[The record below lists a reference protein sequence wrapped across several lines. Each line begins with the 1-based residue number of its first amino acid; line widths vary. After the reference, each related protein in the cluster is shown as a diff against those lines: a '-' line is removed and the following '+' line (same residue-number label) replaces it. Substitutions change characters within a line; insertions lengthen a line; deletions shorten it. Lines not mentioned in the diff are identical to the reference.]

1 MTLIRGITLLDLIYQ
16 LPADLQ
22 GFLPTEVTGFL
33 ELLSVVEHRS
43 STSGDYFIHHGL
55 IQSAEDAGLNLEGFP
70 LVIPGLNRGI
80 RFQLSFSRQG
90 AATPPTLEDSPSAWL
105 LDLLLDEVSLPLPGV
120 KPATL
125 IPSAPAAPAHLVAD
139 TSRTT
144 VRLMGRGVLRITG
157 GSSGTTVQLIAAPD
171 PLDPSEP
178 VGTIVELQA
187 SPRHMLFHSSGLG
200 MTLDTITL
208 DQSGTYTPPDIVA
221 RGHDA
226 SWQGLSL
233 KEATL
238 FLPRGLPIFGDISL
252 GVKDVLI
259 GTGSSSGLQG
269 EAHLEFGR
277 PSVDISNLLVY
288 QELNGTQQQLAGSAV
303 TGSGRAYTVALD
315 NTTGAVARVR
325 VRYNT
330 SASLRWRLPGSTD
343 WLTGN
348 DTGWFTVNVGSSTDV
363 LTYREIGED
372 DAEGPD
378 HTFTFQRASA
388 VTLTH
393 APKVD
398 VTVGSASWANVTSL
412 SGAASLLSGIQLST
426 NPSHAEA
433 TWTLH
438 HAGEEVSARGATF
451 SPSVSWAPGRHWLVL
466 TDSAGRRRRLELELL
481 TEGRLIAGTQ
491 AGVRQYD
498 GSAESAINPTAV
510 ESSHHL
516 ESFHRE
522 GSRTPAPTEASLS
535 GSTLSVPEGVL
546 AKVALEL
553 GTSEDPDEPRPP
565 QSTPVAHARVLMDFD
580 ATTPRRLRLLAPEP
594 VDSTT
599 ADPFGRVPPWP
610 RFGSS
615 AEPAEASES
624 AVPFTSAALSAWTQT
639 LPAGTRFVV
648 IGRCDDI
655 GTSAYNAELGERRAD
670 AGRALLVG
678 LPLQSGTIADSDIFS
693 RGEDKPTGNGTQP
706 TAGTFQEVSS
716 EPSRTLSGR
725 TLQEWQITN
734 AYSSSERA
742 SWGNTQALPQRE
754 EYRCLDIYAAIPL
767 AASTTQ
773 PTPEEDSLSPS
784 RRTALVPGADR
795 TTPSSVQ
802 PRDVDLGYRVL
813 LRARWDSPTFV
824 DAADAI
830 PTLVELTVDWESQ
843 PQSLP
848 GGAGDVRA
856 TPVDGSSSTPMVFQ
870 VLGRF
875 SHDPRSGETVF
886 TLAFDTPGDD
896 RGLFRLVSADSG
908 TAGEALAVAMGFGP
922 ALLSGVDSADPGSA
936 AVRIGAL
943 LGAIA
948 AVTALNIVDGA
959 EVSVQRLEIEHRQS
973 ALGEFSGS
981 KTRLTFDYTVE
992 LSVSA
997 PDLGL
1002 TSEKPVKIRYVG
1014 VGVEY
1019 DNSRSGLDAINLVY
1033 DDCSFEIA
1041 DPGQWKMN
1049 GWLGDLLGVT
1059 AVRLGAGSIWFE
1071 VELAFALDLGVV
1083 EVSKAT
1089 VRITINGGSV
1099 SVELRGLAASVNI
1112 PNVLEASGQLE
1123 VGSSAVS
1130 ASLDVNI
1137 IPAKIRGWAA
1147 LSLQDPMVY
1156 LEGGVRFA
1164 TPIPLFNSGLGIFG
1178 FMGRFVSH
1186 GTRNLPANSDP
1197 VEREVAWYNLAPTA
1211 GKYRPEEGQ
1220 FALGL
1225 GAVVGTLPD
1234 FGLSFNAEGMLAIE
1248 FPDPSVVFGINA
1260 SFLSEPGQAKEQG
1273 SVDLSSPSLKLLGLI
1288 AVDES
1293 GLAVGIRGSFV
1304 VPKLLDLKVPVSAW
1318 FPFTSSSS
1326 SYVRIGSD
1334 GYGGRPDQPVSLTV
1348 LPGLLDIKAW
1358 SYLMVEE
1365 KDLLDLGGKGF
1376 DFQGFSLGFGAGWS
1390 MQWGGGPIYL
1400 KASASVVAGLGSRPF
1415 VLMGGVYVRGELW
1428 LVVAGVSVRGELTLK
1443 LADAGSWLKGKF
1455 CGKISLLFFDIEGC
1469 VEFRIGSDPGSPAPE
1484 PEPLI
1489 SGVTLT
1495 DKFARVVGEAV
1506 VEGAPLGAAHTAWP
1520 DAVPVAHF
1528 SHRVEVALPGTG
1540 FQPSPANGWPGND
1553 WAGSSNAKY
1562 LYKLT
1567 GIELLEDGVAVDTTG
1582 WPSTWWLP
1590 AFRAAL
1596 PEAGEATSSEHE
1608 GWDLALLQWD
1618 PAPWS
1623 RNLSDG
1629 GEGIPADPAQTLSR
1643 LCNPVEQATRG
1654 CVHGRKVKRLGPG
1667 RARFLQGTVGSGP
1680 YASKFVLEGEFGLQP
1695 GGLSAALH
1703 QATAQ
1708 GRQYSPGH
1716 VLPLPQP
1723 YTPPEGTPAID
1734 AGYLLPSTSYR
1745 GLGYHSLGFD
1755 GDFISEVVDPELT
1768 LALYLLMTPPGVVSV
1783 CTDFTPLKL
1792 GQQLPKPYLNN
1803 NIKFTDLGGT
1813 LTTVNVFPRGAPDQL
1828 MELRYSRSGLRVDLP
1843 ELTDQVRVWVGLVDP
1858 VSGNKDPYLIYANA
1872 YSSSGALLASARTP
1886 DTSGTLHLLQLNAPG
1901 IAYVLLTGGSG
1912 MGVVQKLCYNR
1923 AEQRDYKKEAEEAF
1937 NRIIGKDPQLNLP
1950 QVLGV
1955 QQDESTKP
1963 WKVTVGT
1970 LAVRNN
1976 EACLFLHYRPEQQQE
1991 PWHGLRILPWEQ
2003 GRVVL
2008 VSACAMTVA
2017 ALQQQ
2022 AEAQQARDSL
2032 RVAWN
2037 NAVVGAEQ
2045 ARHILL
2051 KAGRTY
2057 TLRFSY
2063 TAARWQRS
2071 EDSPNPPSR
2080 ASFSWTNGSGVDVFN
2095 ETQSFQFKTA
2105 PAGDIPDESLLDFK
2119 VQSTFEPAAVVRY
2132 LRGFDPAHVQPPH
2145 FLDDDLQAFFDVEW
2159 VETLLDRY
2167 GHTLELRVART
2178 DPPPREGGVAPVLQV
2193 PITLLERSL
2202 PLALQPLA
2210 DQRMAEA
2217 ARVAPCLQGIPQHG
2231 STQSA
2236 QGSLEPR
2243 AEYDFIAL
2251 ATPGGGGSEVVIG
2264 RSHFRTSR
2272 YRSPQELME
2281 AVGFSDASSPNP
2293 LLPYDAVLTG
2303 PVPAQAQLGSDQ
2315 GMDEA
2320 LQAMGLD
2327 PWPLPSVPRTVLL
2340 WEQAG
2345 SSWKLAGVLL
2355 DSDEPMIRP
2364 ARTGEELARMEVQ
2377 GAEVDGHTLSVHRTN
2392 AAGTRVLLAPTSPVS
2407 LSTASALELRLSW
2420 LSLGLTSTG
2429 VRYIPGVPHLV
2440 SKEQP

>member
-1 MTLIRGITLLDLIYQ
+1 MTLIRGITLLDLIDQ
-16 LPADLQ
+16 LPAGLQ
-22 GFLPTEVTGFL
+22 GFLPTEITRFF
-33 ELLSVVEHRS
+33 ELLAVIEHRS

-55 IQSAEDAGLNLEGFP
+55 IQSAEDAGLNLQGFP

-80 RFQLSFSRQG
+80 RFQLSFNRQG
-90 AATPPTLEDSPSAWL
+90 AATPPALEDTPSGWQ

-125 IPSAPAAPAHLVAD
+125 IPSAPAAPAHLVPD

-157 GSSGTTVQLIAAPD
+157 GASGTSAQLIAAPD

-178 VGTIVELQA
+178 VGTVVELQA
-187 SPRHMLFHSSGLG
+187 QPRHMLFHSSGLG

-208 DQSGTYTPPDIVA
+208 DQSDTYTPPDIVA

-259 GTGSSSGLQG
+259 GLGSSSGLQG

-277 PSVDISNLLVY
+277 PSVNISNLLVY
-288 QELNGTQQQLAGSAV
+288 QELNGAQQQLAGSAV

-315 NTTGAVARVR
+315 NSTGPVARVR

-330 SASLRWRLPGSTD
+330 SSSLRWKLPGSAD

-348 DTGWFTVNVGSSTDV
+348 DTGWFTVNVGSNTDV
-363 LTYREIGED
+363 LIYREIGAD

-378 HTFTFQRASA
+378 HTFTFQRASEL
-388 VTLTH
+388 TLPH
-393 APKVD
+393 PPKVD
-398 VTVGSASWANVTSL
+398 VTLGSTTWANVTSL
-412 SGAASLLSGIQLST
+412 SGAASLLSGVQFST
-426 NPSHAEA
+426 NPSHADA
-433 TWTLH
+433 TWTLN
-438 HAGEEVSARGATF
+438 HAGQEVSARGATF

-466 TDSAGRRRRLELELL
+466 ADAAGRRRRLEIELL
-481 TEGRLIAGTQ
+481 TEGRLLVGAQAGT
-491 AGVRQYD
+491 RQYD
-498 GSAESAINPTAV
+498 GSTESAINPTAV

-516 ESFHRE
+516 ESFHRD
-522 GSRTPAPTEASLS
+522 GSRTPAPSEATLS
-535 GSTLSVPEGVL
+535 GTTLTVPEGVL

-553 GTSEDPDEPRPP
+553 GTPEDPEEPRPP
-565 QSTPVAHARVLMDFD
+565 VSTPVAHARVLMDFD
-580 ATTPRRLRLLAPEP
+580 ATTPRRMRLLAPEP

-599 ADPFGRVPPWP
+599 SDPFGRVPPWP

-655 GTSAYNAELGERRAD
+655 GTSSYNAELGERRAD

-678 LPLQSGTIADSDIFS
+678 LPLQSGTIADSDIYS
-693 RGEDKPTGNGTQP
+693 RGENKTTGQGTQP
-706 TAGTFQEVSS
+706 TAGSFQEVSS
-716 EPSRTLSGR
+716 QPSRTLSGR
-725 TLQEWQITN
+725 TPQEWQITN
-734 AYSSSERA
+734 MYSSSERA
-742 SWGNTQALPQRE
+742 SWGSTQALPQRE
-754 EYRCLDIYAAIPL
+754 EYRCVDIYAAVPL

-784 RRTALVPGADR
+784 RRTVLVPGADR
-795 TTPSSVQ
+795 ATPSNVQ
-802 PRDVDLGYRVL
+802 PRDVELGYRVL

-824 DAADAI
+824 DAGDAI
-830 PTLVELTVDWESQ
+830 PTLVELTVDWESAAQ
-843 PQSLP
+843 ALP
-848 GGAGDVRA
+848 GGGGDVQA
-856 TPVDGSSSTPMVFQ
+856 VPPDGSTSTPMVFQ

-875 SHDPRSGETVF
+875 THDPRSGETVF

-896 RGLFRLVSADSG
+896 RGLFRIVSPGSG

-922 ALLSGVDSADPGSA
+922 ALLSGIDSADPGSA

-943 LGAIA
+943 LGAVA
-948 AVTALNIVDGA
+948 AVTALNIIDRA

-992 LSVSA
+992 LKVSA

-1041 DPGQWKMN
+1041 DPGQWRMD

-1071 VELAFALDLGVV
+1071 IELAFALDLGVV

-1089 VRITINGGSV
+1089 VRITIDGGSV
-1099 SVELRGLAASVNI
+1099 SVELRGLAASVNV
-1112 PNVLEASGQLE
+1112 PNVIEASGQLE
-1123 VGSSAVS
+1123 VGSAAVS

-1147 LSLQDPMVY
+1147 LSLQDPMVHV
-1156 LEGGVRFA
+1156 EGGVRFA

-1186 GTRNLPANSDP
+1186 GTRNLPGNSDP
-1197 VEREVAWYNLAPTA
+1197 VEREVAWYNAPTLS
-1211 GKYRPEEGQ
+1211 KYRPEEGQ

-1234 FGLSFNAEGMLAIE
+1234 FGLSFNAEGMLAVE

-1260 SFLSEPGQAKEQG
+1260 SFLFPPGQAAEQG

-1288 AVDES
+1288 AVNS
-1293 GLAVGIRGSFV
+1293 QGLAVGIRGSYV
-1304 VPKLLDLKVPVSAW
+1304 LPKLLDLKVPVSAW

-1334 GYGGRPDQPVSLTV
+1334 GYGGRPNQPVSLTV
-1348 LPGLLDIKAW
+1348 LPDLLDLKAW
-1358 SYLMVEE
+1358 SYFMVEE
-1365 KDLLDLGGKGF
+1365 KNLLNLGGKGF
-1376 DFQGFSLGFGAGWS
+1376 DFYGFALGFGAGWS
-1390 MQWGGGPIYL
+1390 LRWGGGPIYL

-1415 VLMGGVYVRGELW
+1415 VLMGAVDVRGELW
-1428 LVVAGVSVRGELTLK
+1428 LVVAGISVRGSLTLK
-1443 LADAGSWLKGKF
+1443 LADAGSWLKGEF
-1455 CGKISLLFFDIEGC
+1455 CGKIKLLFFSIEGC

-1495 DKFARVVGEAV
+1495 DKFARVVGETRADGGV
-1506 VEGAPLGAAHTAWP
+1506 LGAAHTAWP

-1528 SHRVEVALPGTG
+1528 NHRVDVALPATG

-1553 WAGSSNAKY
+1553 WAGSANAKY

-1567 GIELLEDGVAVDTTG
+1567 GIELLEDGVPVDTTG

-1590 AFRAAL
+1590 AFRSAL
-1596 PEAGEATSSEHE
+1596 PEGDEAPSSEHE

-1623 RNLSDG
+1623 RNLSQG
-1629 GEGIPADPAQTLSR
+1629 GEGIPADPAETVSR
-1643 LCNPVEQATRG
+1643 ICDPVERATRG
-1654 CVHGRKVKRLGPG
+1654 CVHGSKVKRLSAE
-1667 RARFLQGTVGSGP
+1667 RVRFLQGTLGSGP
-1680 YASKFVLEGEFGLQP
+1680 YASKFVLEGELGLLP
-1695 GGLSAALH
+1695 GGLSAALN
-1703 QATAQ
+1703 QAAAL
-1708 GRQYSPGH
+1708 GRQYSPGR
-1716 VLPLPQP
+1716 VLSLPQP
-1723 YTPPEGTPAID
+1723 YTPPEGEPAIT

-1745 GLGYHSLGFD
+1745 GVGHQSLGFD

-1768 LALYLLMTPPGVVSV
+1768 LALYLLMTPPGVVDV
-1783 CTDFTPLKL
+1783 CTDFTPLKV
-1792 GQQLPKPYLNN
+1792 GQQPPNPYLNS
-1803 NIKFTDLGGT
+1803 NIKFTDLGGS
-1813 LTTVNVFPRGAPDQL
+1813 LTTADVFPRGAPDRVV
-1828 MELRYSRSGLRVDLP
+1828 ELRYSRSGLRVDLP
-1843 ELTDQVRVWVGLVDP
+1843 EATDQVRLWVGLVDP
-1858 VSGNKDPYLIYANA
+1858 VTGGKDPYLIYANA

-1886 DTSGTLHLLQLNAPG
+1886 DTSGTLHLLQLNAQG
-1901 IAYVLLTGGSG
+1901 IAYVILTGGAG
-1912 MGVVQKLCYNR
+1912 MGLVQKVCYNR
-1923 AEQRDYKKEAEEAF
+1923 AEQRDYEKEARDTF
-1937 NRIIGKDPQLNLP
+1937 NRIIAKDPQANLP
-1950 QVLGV
+1950 KVLGV
-1955 QQDESTKP
+1955 RQDDSTEP
-1963 WKVTVGT
+1963 WRVTVGA
-1970 LAVRNN
+1970 LGVRNN
-1976 EACLFLHYRPEQQQE
+1976 EACLFLHYRPERPEE
-1991 PWHGLRILPWEQ
+1991 PWYGLQILPWQQ

-2022 AEAQQARDSL
+2022 AEAQQAHDSL
-2032 RVAWN
+2032 ANAWN
-2037 NAVVGAEQ
+2037 NAVTGTEQ
-2045 ARHILL
+2045 ARHTLL
-2051 KAGRTY
+2051 KAGKTY

-2071 EDSPNPPSR
+2071 DSSPNPPSR
-2080 ASFSWTNGSGVDVFN
+2080 ASFTWTSGGGVDIFN
-2095 ETQSFQFKTA
+2095 QTQSFQFKTA
-2105 PAGDIPDESLLDFK
+2105 LAGSIPEESLLDFK

-2132 LRGFDPAHVQPPH
+2132 LRGFDPAQVQPPH
-2145 FLDDDLQAFFDVEW
+2145 FLDDDLRAFFDVEW

-2167 GHTLELRVART
+2167 NHTLELRVART
-2178 DPPPREGGVAPVLQV
+2178 DPPPREGGVPPVLQV
-2193 PITLLERSL
+2193 PITVLEQSL

-2217 ARVAPCLQGIPQHG
+2217 ARAAPCLQGIPQHG
-2231 STQSA
+2231 ATHSA

-2251 ATPGGGGSEVVIG
+2251 AVPGGGGSEVVIG

-2281 AVGFSDASSPNP
+2281 AVGFSSVSSPNP

-2303 PVPAQAQLGSDQ
+2303 ALPAQVQLDSDQ

-2345 SSWKLAGVLL
+2345 SSWRLAGVLL

-2364 ARTGEELARMEVQ
+2364 ARTGEEQARVEVQ
-2377 GAEVDGHTLSVHRTN
+2377 GAQVDGHTLSVRRTN
-2392 AAGTRVLLAPTSPVS
+2392 AAGTRVLLAPASPVS
-2407 LSTASALELRLSW
+2407 LSASSALELRLSW
-2420 LSLGLTSTG
+2420 LSLGVTSTG
-2429 VRYIPGVPHLV
+2429 ARYIPGVPHLV